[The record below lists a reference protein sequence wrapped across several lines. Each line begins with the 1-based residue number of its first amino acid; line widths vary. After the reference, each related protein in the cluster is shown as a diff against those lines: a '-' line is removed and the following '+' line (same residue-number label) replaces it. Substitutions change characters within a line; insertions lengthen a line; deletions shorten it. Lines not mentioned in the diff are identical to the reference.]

1 MFRWQHLFSQTYTA
15 HSENEDVANK
25 FVDILEKDIKS
36 IYQKFVW
43 PKKIIFGEKQ
53 FILKTLPYVGYVMG
67 IFIMIKLE
75 IVVILPENI
84 EMKLIWQIIYI
95 TRSQSLFQ
103 LCFII
108 SVEMMFIYLLKI
120 FL

>member
-1 MFRWQHLFSQTYTA
+1 M
-15 HSENEDVANK
+15 
-25 FVDILEKDIKS
+25 
-36 IYQKFVW
+36 
-43 PKKIIFGEKQ
+43 IFGEKQ
-53 FILKTLPYVGYVMG
+53 FILKTLPYAGYVMG

-75 IVVILPENI
+75 IIAILPESI
-84 EMKLIWQIIYI
+84 EMKLTGQVLYN

-108 SVEMMFIYLLKI
+108 SVEMMLIYLLKI